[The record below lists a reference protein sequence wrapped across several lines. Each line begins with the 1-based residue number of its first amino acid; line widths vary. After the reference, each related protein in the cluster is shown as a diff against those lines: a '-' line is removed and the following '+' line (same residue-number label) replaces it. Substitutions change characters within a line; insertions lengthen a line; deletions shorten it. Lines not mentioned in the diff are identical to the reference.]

1 MIKLIILHDDGLL
14 YFEALARLVKQKK
27 IVTEVYYVHFMKML
41 AKGIVRRDLG
51 IAGRA
56 LASIMF
62 FAKSFYIKGSMIVA
76 GIAPYDPSIILW
88 THLLRHNKVIYH
100 TSWPYWTDEDYPVR
114 PGVLKKLAFKAWKYF
129 INHENTSVVCI
140 IGRTKDE
147 IAKKYGK
154 SNAKIFVVPHS
165 VNPEYFYPGRAEKN
179 SEFRVL
185 FAGRLVREKG
195 LEQLKEVIRLLKG
208 KGYSF
213 GVIGGGRD
221 KYLLESTFKE
231 PNVKYYGR
239 IKDRKEVG
247 DIMRRYDVFLLP
259 SYKTR
264 TWEELFGIVIIEAM
278 ACGLAVVSTDSIGP
292 RNIIRKGKNGILV
305 KQKDPAAMAKNIEK
319 LKRDRSFMKKLV
331 KNGKKTAE
339 RYRIEKISKKWMDL
353 FPKIAGPAG
362 R

>member
-165 VNPEYFYPGRAEKN
+165 VNPEYFLSRAGGEKQRIQGFICRQAC
-179 SEFRVL
+179 E
-185 FAGRLVREKG
+185 
-195 LEQLKEVIRLLKG
+195 G
-208 KGYSF
+208 KG
-213 GVIGGGRD
+213 
-221 KYLLESTFKE
+221 
-231 PNVKYYGR
+231 
-239 IKDRKEVG
+239 
-247 DIMRRYDVFLLP
+247 
-259 SYKTR
+259 TR
-264 TWEELFGIVIIEAM
+264 TIKRSYTAFK
-278 ACGLAVVSTDSIGP
+278 
-292 RNIIRKGKNGILV
+292 RKRL
-305 KQKDPAAMAKNIEK
+305 
-319 LKRDRSFMKKLV
+319 
-331 KNGKKTAE
+331 
-339 RYRIEKISKKWMDL
+339 
-353 FPKIAGPAG
+353 
-362 R
+362 